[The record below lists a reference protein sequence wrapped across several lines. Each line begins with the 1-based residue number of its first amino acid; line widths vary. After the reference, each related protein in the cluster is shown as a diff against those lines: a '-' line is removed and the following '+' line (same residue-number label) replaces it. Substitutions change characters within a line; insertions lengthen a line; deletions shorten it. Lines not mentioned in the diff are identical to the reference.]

1 MLQIVVDV
9 REHGLIE
16 KLKGL
21 TEGTGSSIS
30 IVTEQ
35 LLLGDILL
43 RKKIDSVDSEPKFTE
58 IILYE
63 RKSFTDLLASIKD
76 GRYEEQSHRLI
87 HSSGMNPHNICY
99 LLEGT
104 FATLRNPADKR
115 VILSATTSLSYF
127 KGFSVFR
134 TATIYE
140 NAELIWAMANKIQKE
155 FEKGREA
162 PSYYSRFVAPQQPP
176 SETIERN
183 DNAET
188 VAYSN
193 FVKKAKRENITP
205 ENIGEILLCQ
215 IPGISSNIATEVLK
229 HFGGSFTQLITEIK
243 TSPEKLDAI
252 YLESSSGKRRKLS
265 SSVIQSILRFLL
277 IKDKVEEDHK

>member
-9 REHGLIE
+9 REHSLIE
-16 KLKGL
+16 KLRGL
-21 TEGTGSSIS
+21 ATESKSDIS

-43 RKKIDSVDSEPKFTE
+43 RKKIDSDSQEPNFKE

-63 RKSFTDLLASIKD
+63 RKSFVDLLASIKD

-115 VILSATTSLSYF
+115 VIMSAMTSLSYF

-140 NAELIWAMANKIQKE
+140 TAELIWAMANKIQKE
-155 FEKGREA
+155 FEKGREV
-162 PSYYSRFVAPQQPP
+162 PSYCSLSVAHQQPP

-215 IPGISSNIATEVLK
+215 IPGISSHIATEVLK

-252 YLESSSGKRRKLS
+252 YLESPSGKRRKLS
-265 SSVIQSILRFLL
+265 SAVVQSIVKFL
-277 IKDKVEEDHK
+277 K